1 MNTNDQTKMPTV
13 MQQAL
18 QRAGIAAA
26 LIAIGI
32 SAASAQMAPIQPAP
46 APAAPTA
53 PVAQAAG
60 QYDATFKRVDANGDG
75 AFSKVELEKADA
87 KLSADFAKY
96 DSNRHGRLSTAEF
109 DAMMKA
115 MKG

>member
-1 MNTNDQTKMPTV
+1 MCFDNDRSQHFLLFFAHENVRQKS
-13 MQQAL
+13 L
-18 QRAGIAAA
+18 K
-26 LIAIGI
+26 
-32 SAASAQMAPIQPAP
+32 APPI
-46 APAAPTA
+46 
-53 PVAQAAG
+53 AQAAG
-60 QYDATFKRVDANGDG
+60 EYDATFKRVDADGD
-75 AFSKVELEKADA
+75 AAISKVELEKADA